1 MKTNKKARVYNS
13 PIVDSILSNISK
25 EELEIT
31 EGKMRLAM
39 KIADAIKA
47 KGFNKKSD
55 FAKKLNKQNSEIS
68 KWLSGTHNFTT
79 ETLMLLQNELSIN
92 LINSEIEV
100 KVELKGIYIEA
111 KAPNI
116 NNSFKLSSLFT
127 IQKPDYV
134 QKYLF
139 CPV

>member
-79 ETLMLLQNELSIN
+79 ETLMLLQNELNIN
-92 LINSEIEV
+92 LINSEIEA
-100 KVELKGIYIEA
+100 KVELKAINFET
-111 KAPNI
+111 KASNK
-116 NNSFKLSSLFT
+116 NNSFNLSCLLNF
-127 IQKPDYV
+127 QKPDFV
-134 QKYLF
+134 QKYSF
-139 CPV
+139 CPI

>member
-116 NNSFKLSSLFT
+116 NNSFNLSSLFT

>member
-92 LINSEIEV
+92 LINSVIEE
-100 KVELKGIYIEA
+100 KVELKGFHFET
-111 KAPNI
+111 KAPNK
-116 NNSFKLSSLFT
+116 NNSFNLSGLFNF
-127 IQKPDYV
+127 QEPDYV
-134 QKYLF
+134 QKYSF

>member
-13 PIVDSILSNISK
+13 PILDSILSNISK

-79 ETLMLLQNELSIN
+79 ETLMLLQNELDIN
-92 LINSEIEV
+92 LINSVIEV
-100 KVELKGIYIEA
+100 KVELKGIHIET
-111 KAPNI
+111 KAPNK
-116 NNSFKLSSLFT
+116 NNSFNLSSLFN

-134 QKYLF
+134 QKYSF

>member
-79 ETLMLLQNELSIN
+79 ETLMLLQNELKIN

-100 KVELKGIYIEA
+100 KVELKGIHIET
-111 KAPNI
+111 KAPNK
-116 NNSFKLSSLFT
+116 NNSFNLSSLFN

-134 QKYLF
+134 QKYSF
-139 CPV
+139 CTV

>member
-79 ETLMLLQNELSIN
+79 ETLMLLQNELDIN
-92 LINSEIEV
+92 LINSEIEA
-100 KVELKGIYIEA
+100 KVELKGFHFET
-111 KAPNI
+111 KAPNK
-116 NNSFKLSSLFT
+116 NNSFNLSGLFNF
-127 IQKPDYV
+127 QKPDFV
-134 QKYLF
+134 QKYSLN
-139 CPV
+139 

>member
-1 MKTNKKARVYNS
+1 MKKNKKARVYNS

-79 ETLMLLQNELSIN
+79 ETLMLLQNELKIN

-100 KVELKGIYIEA
+100 KVELKGIHIET
-111 KAPNI
+111 KAPNK
-116 NNSFKLSSLFT
+116 NNSFNLSSLFN

-134 QKYLF
+134 QKYSF

>member
-79 ETLMLLQNELSIN
+79 ETLMLLQNELEIN
-92 LINSEIEV
+92 LINSEIEAKV
-100 KVELKGIYIEA
+100 KLKDFYFET
-111 KAPNI
+111 KASNK
-116 NNSFKLSSLFT
+116 NNSFNLPGLFNFQT
-127 IQKPDYV
+127 PDFV
-134 QKYLF
+134 QKYSF
-139 CPV
+139 CSI

>member
-31 EGKMRLAM
+31 EGKMRLAL

-47 KGFNKKSD
+47 KGFIKKSD

-79 ETLMLLQNELSIN
+79 ETLMLLQNELDIN
-92 LINSEIEV
+92 LINSEIEA
-100 KVELKGIYIEA
+100 KFELKGIHIET
-111 KAPNI
+111 KAPNK
-116 NNSFKLSSLFT
+116 NNSFNLSSLFI

-134 QKYLF
+134 QKYSF
-139 CPV
+139 CLV